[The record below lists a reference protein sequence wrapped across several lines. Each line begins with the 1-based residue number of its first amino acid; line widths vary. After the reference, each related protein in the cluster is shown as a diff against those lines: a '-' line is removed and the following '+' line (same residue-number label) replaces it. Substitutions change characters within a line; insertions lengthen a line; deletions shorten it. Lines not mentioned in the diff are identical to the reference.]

1 MRGSILI
8 PVMIV
13 LHTGMGV
20 AVEVNTEA
28 ITHLRNPEPSSS
40 PSFPLNVKCMVN
52 MSDGK
57 FVTVTETCME
67 VRRIMEGSRKYKR

>member
-1 MRGSILI
+1 MRSIAL

-28 ITHLRNPEPSSS
+28 ITHLRNPEPNSSN
-40 PSFPLNVKCMVN
+40 PSFPPNVKCMVN
-52 MSDGK
+52 LSDGK
-57 FVTVTETCME
+57 FVTVVESCRE
-67 VRRIMEGSRKYKR
+67 VRSIMENRKNKR